1 MEKMKRIPLT
11 VPLKEYLRLKSEA
24 DLAEQSM
31 NRYLS
36 NLLKKRK
43 VLIYPQM
50 RQVYAE
56 LYRIRT
62 ELERLKAV
70 QNEDIQQL
78 IERVSRLCRSC
89 DTFLA
94 GLTKSIS

>member
-1 MEKMKRIPLT
+1 MEMKRIPLT
-11 VPLKEYLRLKSEA
+11 VPMKEYVRLKHEA

-36 NLLKKRK
+36 NLLRKRK
-43 VLIYPQM
+43 VLIYPKM

-70 QNEDIQQL
+70 QNKDIQQL
-78 IERVSRLCRSC
+78 VGRVYQLCRSC

-94 GLTKSIS
+94 NLTKSIS

>member
-1 MEKMKRIPLT
+1 MEKKRIPLS
-11 VPLKEYLRLKSEA
+11 VPMHDYIRLKHEA

-31 NRYLS
+31 NRYILK
-36 NLLKKRK
+36 LLKKRK
-43 VLIYPQM
+43 VEIYPKARLIYL
-50 RQVYAE
+50 E

-62 ELERLKAV
+62 ELERLREVKNV
-70 QNEDIQQL
+70 DIRKL
-78 IERVSRLCRSC
+78 VERVDRLCRSC